1 MLIVLAFIHQWIE
14 KYSYVYQITM
24 LLTGIG
30 SILGLLPGLGLD
42 YQWLHYIPLFDQSL
56 GWIVFA
62 VLGFLLAIVFSKKEN

>member
-1 MLIVLAFIHQWIE
+1 
-14 KYSYVYQITM
+14 M